1 MVWAFLVC
9 RCKVFG
15 DTLKTQQVKCHTF
28 FLCYAYKKKNT
39 MERIKKQVQNAIHLY
54 ECQKILALQ
63 QQLYE
68 LYTNF
73 NQRGGGK
80 FIIDY
85 PDKDQLAECFTLML
99 KFDWIN
105 DPDIRK
111 VWAENGFYCII
122 TYMNKHQNSAMDL
135 AIGAFNL
142 FLHLCIAREYL
153 KPKVSQVLNKA
164 VMLGNPIFKD
174 MYIHNS
180 ADYLLDQFMYLA
192 ARMLQPLMKIHENI
206 LLPEYKRIYD
216 DILQNKTIEEYNK
229 PNAII
234 SKASFIAHV
243 IGSILED
250 M

>member
-1 MVWAFLVC
+1 
-9 RCKVFG
+9 
-15 DTLKTQQVKCHTF
+15 
-28 FLCYAYKKKNT
+28 
-39 MERIKKQVQNAIHLY
+39 
-54 ECQKILALQ
+54 
-63 QQLYE
+63 
-68 LYTNF
+68 
-73 NQRGGGK
+73 
-80 FIIDY
+80 
-85 PDKDQLAECFTLML
+85 
-99 KFDWIN
+99 
-105 DPDIRK
+105 
-111 VWAENGFYCII
+111 
-122 TYMNKHQNSAMDL
+122 
-135 AIGAFNL
+135 
-142 FLHLCIAREYL
+142 
-153 KPKVSQVLNKA
+153 
-164 VMLGNPIFKD
+164 MLGNPIFKD